1 MAPNKVVTHYS
12 LLATRY
18 SREGFTLVEIIVVLG
33 ITALLSSIMISYN
46 YVSRQQLALYSEQM
60 KFVETIFRAKS
71 LALSP
76 YTQSSGGDICGYGI
90 HVDYE
95 AKNYSLFNYNKPQG
109 TTCQGINSIDINS
122 ENIISTV
129 EIDKNVKFMNSQNG
143 TARYDDFLF
152 ISPDPITLVSSDGTT
167 INNGSVSVTVQTQD
181 GSLSADIS
189 VNSAG
194 LINF

>member
-1 MAPNKVVTHYS
+1 MSRNKTIVHH
-12 LLATRY
+12 
-18 SREGFTLVEIIVVLG
+18 SRKGFTLIELIVVLG
-33 ITALLSSIMISYN
+33 ITALLSSILISYN
-46 YVSRQQLALYSEQM
+46 SISRQQLAFYAERI

-76 YTQSSGGDICGYGI
+76 YTQSSGGDSCGYGI

-95 AKNYSLFNYNKPQG
+95 AESYSLFRYNKPQG
-109 TTCQGINSIDINS
+109 VNCQDINSIDIGS

-129 EIDKNVKFMNSQNG
+129 GINKNVKFINSGNG
-143 TARYDDFLF
+143 TARYDDILF
-152 ISPDPITLVSSDGTT
+152 VPPDPITLLSSDGVT
-167 INNGSVSVTVQTQD
+167 INNSSISVNIHTQD
-181 GSLSADIS
+181 GSLSAVIS